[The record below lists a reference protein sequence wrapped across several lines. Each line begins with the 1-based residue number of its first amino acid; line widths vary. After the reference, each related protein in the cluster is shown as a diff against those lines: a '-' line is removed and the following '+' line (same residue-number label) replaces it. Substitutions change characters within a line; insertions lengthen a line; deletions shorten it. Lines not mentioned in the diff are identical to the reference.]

1 MLHPNQ
7 QLIFKAKNFLFEV
20 GKNNAL
26 ETFFS
31 HWVALSSNNFTL
43 SYWILFCPIWLSFLG
58 GLLFSEEE
66 MELKRIWGRG
76 DVGYELG
83 GVEGANCGWYV

>member
-7 QLIFKAKNFLFEV
+7 QQPIFKAKNFLFEV

-31 HWVALSSNNFTL
+31 HWVALSSNIFTS
-43 SYWILFCPIWLSFLG
+43 SYWILFCPIWLSFPG

-66 MELKRIWGRG
+66 INGAEE
-76 DVGYELG
+76 DLG
-83 GVEGANCGWYV
+83 ERRCGV